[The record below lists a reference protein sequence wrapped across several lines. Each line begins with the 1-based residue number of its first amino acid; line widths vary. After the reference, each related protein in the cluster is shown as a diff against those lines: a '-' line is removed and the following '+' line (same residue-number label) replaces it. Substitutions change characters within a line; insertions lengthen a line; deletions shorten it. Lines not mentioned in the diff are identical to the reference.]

1 MIDGG
6 VGALSYEEAKA
17 RIQSEDPRVRADI
30 AARRDAQ
37 PEVLYYLA
45 EDPSAEVRARVAA
58 NHATPYQADVLLS
71 EDREEAVRVSLTEK
85 VARILPEL
93 GPADHKRAEA
103 YVERVLETLA
113 RDQAL
118 RVRRILAEAVKDL
131 SNVPPS
137 VVQRLARDSEV
148 LVAAPVLEFSPLLSE
163 DDLLEIVEGGCR
175 GGRLEAI
182 SRRRGLAAP
191 VADAIA
197 KLDDEPAVT
206 ALLANDSALIREETL
221 DLLVSRARK
230 VAAWHEPLVAR
241 PQLSMAAVRK
251 LAAFVAD
258 RLVEQLE
265 AREDLDSRTVKSLAK
280 EVKKRL
286 KVREKDA
293 KKKAKAKDGDKPL
306 IEALQEM
313 EAGGKLTEAVLAE
326 NLGSGERGFV
336 STALAVKAGIVEA
349 MVGKV
354 LEARSAKGVVALAWK
369 AGLSPDFAVQL
380 QTRLGGIAPPDVL
393 RPRGGAFPLTEEE
406 MTWQLELFE
415 SMAG

>member
-1 MIDGG
+1 MSDGG

-17 RIQSEDPRVRADI
+17 RIQSEDPNVRADI

-71 EDREEAVRVSLTEK
+71 EDREEVVRVSLTEK

-103 YVERVLETLA
+103 YVEKVLETLA

-131 SNVPPS
+131 SNVPNS

-148 LVAAPVLEFSPLLSE
+148 LIAAPVLEFSPLLSE

-241 PQLSMAAVRK
+241 PQLSMAAIRK

-265 AREDLDSRTVKSLAK
+265 ARENLDSRTAKSLAK

-286 KVREKDA
+286 KVREKEA
-293 KKKAKAKDGDKPL
+293 KKRAKDGDKPL
-306 IEALQEM
+306 VEVLQEM